1 MFGRSRV
8 KPFEGYRVLD
18 LTHVLAGPFCTY
30 QLAVLGADVIKIAA
44 PGDIA
49 VPGDPARRI
58 DSRRE

>member
-1 MFGRSRV
+1 M

-18 LTHVLAGPFCTY
+18 LTHVLAGTFCTY
-30 QLAVLGADVIKIAA
+30 QLAVLGAEVIKIEA

-49 VPGDPARRI
+49 VPGDPARRT